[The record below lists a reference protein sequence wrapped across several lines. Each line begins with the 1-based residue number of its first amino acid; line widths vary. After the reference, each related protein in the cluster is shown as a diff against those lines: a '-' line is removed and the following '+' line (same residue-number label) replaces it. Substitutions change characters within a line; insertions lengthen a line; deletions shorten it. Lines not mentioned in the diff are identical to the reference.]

1 MKTLRKMSDN
11 SEKISKK
18 RENVKI
24 EVDISKK
31 SVKLCGIQIN
41 RTNAVNRIPLL
52 EGNASQRVIGRWKMT
67 CIF

>member
-1 MKTLRKMSDN
+1 MKNCGKH
-11 SEKISKK
+11 I
-18 RENVKI
+18 
-24 EVDISKK
+24 DISKK

>member
-1 MKTLRKMSDN
+1 MHLLLDF
-11 SEKISKK
+11 SKK
-18 RENVKI
+18 ENVKI

>member
-18 RENVKI
+18 GKCKI

-41 RTNAVNRIPLL
+41 RANAVNRIPLL

>member
-1 MKTLRKMSDN
+1 MN
-11 SEKISKK
+11 KIKC
-18 RENVKI
+18 EIV
-24 EVDISKK
+24 VDISKK
-31 SVKLCGIQIN
+31 SAKLCGIQIN